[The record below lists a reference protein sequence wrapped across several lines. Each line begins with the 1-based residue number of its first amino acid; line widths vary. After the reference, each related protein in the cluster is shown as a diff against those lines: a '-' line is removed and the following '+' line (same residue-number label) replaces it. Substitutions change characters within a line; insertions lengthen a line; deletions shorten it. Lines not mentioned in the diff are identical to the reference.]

1 MVSFAELWEQIEK
14 NKGAS
19 PLMTSGEDGRAL
31 NIVRLGKD
39 MRDENQVSFWDE
51 FISLC
56 GNSDGLSEL
65 LGVSR
70 EKISSWPSKIK
81 EILDKIEQI
90 TTENPT
96 NREDKKLMAT
106 GDTGAFTTNQD
117 PKNLGEI

>member
-90 TTENPT
+90 TTENPK

>member
-39 MRDENQVSFWDE
+39 MHDENQVSFWDE

>member
-31 NIVRLGKD
+31 NVVRLGKD
-39 MRDENQVSFWDE
+39 MRDEDQGSFWDD

-65 LGVSR
+65 FGVSR
-70 EKISSWPSKIK
+70 EKIASWPAKIQ
-81 EILDKIEQI
+81 EMLDKLEQHNAESP
-90 TTENPT
+90 TE
-96 NREDKKLMAT
+96 REDKEVVAT

-117 PKNLGEI
+117 PTNLGGM